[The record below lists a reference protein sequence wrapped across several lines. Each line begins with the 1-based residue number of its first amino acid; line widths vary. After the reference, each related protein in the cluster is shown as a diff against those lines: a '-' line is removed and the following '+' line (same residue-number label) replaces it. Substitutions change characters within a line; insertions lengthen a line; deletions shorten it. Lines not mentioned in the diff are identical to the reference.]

1 MKNTLRK
8 AFERILCVV
17 LSLVMLGTLAVHAFA
32 VEKTIETQY
41 VKDVTL
47 IYAESLSEARS
58 LVPEGYT
65 LLEHDLN
72 EGTEYVYDVYQVY
85 LAYTTTVNP
94 EEAITDIKMMNMK
107 GGFAYS
113 DYEEQIENVDQRVRT
128 IANELMTAAEVF
140 KENYVKGT
148 YGAMAAY
155 RALSFF
161 TVDEANS
168 QTLADY
174 MIYGEPTDS
183 FYIKLI
189 LNAHRDIISTIL
201 SALTMAVQGEEG
213 NTWLDRLAKIEDPKD
228 IYDNAYWD
236 QSCALWES
244 FNAFNITYS
253 AIDHDLYRKNAN
265 EILAPGETED
275 DPPKDISDPGE
286 GGNTEAVGAEVFY
299 EIAYICLEQY
309 AFGNGVKFSDY
320 FVTDDLW
327 EENLYCLIEVMTP
340 AEYAMM
346 HLCGPM
352 YMTMSTVM
360 NEKVYNHYINSLD
373 EITEGEE
380 KCSVWEGVNT
390 ELFRS
395 SIGITDVARRALA
408 ESEYERELNNEGES
422 TIGRGLR
429 TAGLIAAAGLV
440 SAGVGLAGLG
450 LFAGSFGAML
460 TGGMFSSAAVVL
472 TVASTFFIAAGIAA
486 AVIALVVVIVYFGIW
501 LAEWWDEHHPE
512 YTEIPE
518 YMYDYVEDTAG
529 NCQFVLYEGVRFQDG
544 KMADVNAWEGHEW
557 HAMYVSR
564 DQAAGAPI
572 EADFI
577 VRHADGHID
586 KGYAGLANF
595 GQVNA
600 ENLNHY
606 ADDDEVNGIYV
617 TYRQE
622 DLTGDY
628 ARGKYLSDVK
638 LFSDEDENKCK
649 VAVENENYVLY
660 NVNLTPD
667 ADYYTYL
674 GYKTSNHESRARTDI
689 RIAYGYNSAQYS
701 AGGGSATYAA
711 SGSTLDGRITL
722 YTTKISAFGTPIL
735 SDFLVLND
743 RNAPAGYEPVN
754 LFSGGPA
761 VNLNMDDDGY
771 VSKDKG
777 FYLYFLPSQT
787 YTSGTAYLGGITA
800 IYDDGN
806 KFYDNGAGSVDKA
819 NKILGYDVLYR
830 TQCYKD
836 DLEGVLGYTT
846 TYNPYRAIYGITAVK
861 ESDTMGSYFSQ
872 TITYDGVGYVMVD
885 RYTIDYNSNVAYESH
900 ARNPIDVRLY
910 VAGVCAG
917 GTPLTVSDLY
927 VTADQSDM
935 PEGFVPVSARL
946 SDDGR
951 AVDLAGGFYRRHPNS
966 RPGRQPTIIR
976 FDSFYLFVRGEEY
989 RAGNYVTNLYLTSK
1003 EQVLGGMDLSC
1014 DNLDNSYVV
1023 NTLAAQGAHTMFS
1036 QNLNLKD
1043 SDNTTY
1049 LGYTKAPK
1057 TDSAQAY
1064 PITDVV
1070 LYYAGKTNQEPKTE
1084 ILHKGITYHLVSD
1097 VNIFCKENE
1106 ERANCAR
1113 VYLYYTTNPAAGSP
1127 ILDIKIDNTAILN
1140 GWETVRTQNGLALY
1154 DDMDAY
1160 EGSMWFIHLKRTIE
1174 DPKYISE
1181 VVVGVGGSD
1190 ASAKAVLIA
1199 AGCDYMLEK
1208 DFNNNV
1214 GAHSDYIYI
1223 GYKRTSD
1230 PNKAIRDLRTTHDDE
1245 VDSFVK
1251 NGVTYYKIEGNLNSY
1266 TNIFADDIFL
1276 YYTRDPQA
1284 GTPLISLG
1292 TSQHVANWTHGEGN
1306 RYVVTTVLN
1315 QYDEGSDLNDGCGY
1329 QSDYIYLLQTRDKED
1344 GKATASIMGNGSIV
1358 VVIACVAVSVLAVTV
1373 VSVAQKKRRARV
1385 EAGQDTPPAESE
1397 G

>member
-1 MKNTLRK
+1 MKNILRK
-8 AFERILCVV
+8 VFKRLLCVV
-17 LSLVMLGTLAVHAFA
+17 LSVVMLGTLAVHAFA

-94 EEAITDIKMMNMK
+94 EEAITDIKMMNMN

-113 DYEEQIENVDQRVRT
+113 DYEEQLQNVDQRVRK
-128 IANELMTAAEVF
+128 IVDELMIAVEVF
-140 KENYVKGT
+140 KENYVNGT
-148 YGAMAAY
+148 YGAKAAY

-161 TVDEANS
+161 TVDEAGGQS
-168 QTLADY
+168 LADY
-174 MIYGEPTDS
+174 MIYGEPTDA

-189 LNAHRDIISTIL
+189 LNAHRDIISSIL

-213 NTWLDRLAKIEDPKD
+213 NTWLDRLAKIENPKD
-228 IYDNAYWD
+228 VYDNAYWD
-236 QSCALWES
+236 QACALWES
-244 FNAFNITYS
+244 FNAFNSTY
-253 AIDHDLYRKNAN
+253 ATIDHDLYRKNAN
-265 EILAPGETED
+265 EILVPGETED
-275 DPPKDISDPGE
+275 DPPEDISDPGE
-286 GGNTEAVGAEVFY
+286 GGSTETVGAEVFY
-299 EIAYICLEQY
+299 EIAYIRLGQY

-327 EENLYCLIEVMTP
+327 EEDLYCLIEVMTP

-360 NEKVYNHYINSLD
+360 NEEVYNHYVNSLD
-373 EITEGEE
+373 EITAGGE

-429 TAGLIAAAGLV
+429 TAGFIAAAGLV
-440 SAGVGLAGLG
+440 SAGLGAAGLG

-460 TGGMFSSAAVVL
+460 SGGMFSSAAVVL
-472 TVASTFFIAAGIAA
+472 TVASTFFVAAGIAA

-518 YMYDYVEDTAG
+518 YMYDYVEDTVG
-529 NCQFVLYEGVRFQDG
+529 NSQFVLYEGVRFQDG
-544 KMADVNAWEGHEW
+544 RMADVNAWEGSQW

-564 DQAAGAPI
+564 DKSAGAPI

-586 KGYAGLANF
+586 KGYAGLSNF

-622 DLTGDY
+622 DLKGDY
-628 ARGKYLSDVK
+628 ARGKYLADVK

-649 VAVENENYVLY
+649 TAIENENYVLY
-660 NVNLTPD
+660 NVDLTPD

-674 GYKTSNHESRARTDI
+674 GYKTTNHESRARTDI
-689 RIAYGYNSAQYS
+689 RIAYGYNSAQYA

-787 YTSGTAYLGGITA
+787 YTSGTEYLGGITA
-800 IYDDGN
+800 IYDDGH
-806 KFYDNGAGSVDKA
+806 KTSDNGAGSVDKA
-819 NKILGYDVLYR
+819 NQMLGYQVLYR
-830 TQCYKD
+830 TEGHRD

-846 TYNPYRAIYGITAVK
+846 TYNPYRAIYGITAIK
-861 ESDTMGSYFSQ
+861 ESETMGKYFSQ

-885 RYTIDYNSNVAYESH
+885 RYTIDYNNNVAYESY
-900 ARNPIDVRLY
+900 AANPSDVRLY

-917 GTPLTVSDLY
+917 GTPLTLSDLH
-927 VTADQSDM
+927 VTADQNAI
-935 PEGFVPVSARL
+935 PEGFTPVGVRL

-951 AVDLAGGFYRRHPNS
+951 AVDLAKGFYRKLQNS
-966 RPGRQPTIIR
+966 RPGGQPTI
-976 FDSFYLFVRGEEY
+976 FSFEPFYLFVRGEGYKE
-989 RAGNYVTNLYLTSK
+989 GNYLTNVFLISK
-1003 EQVLGGMDLSC
+1003 EQVLGGMELDC
-1014 DNLDNSYVV
+1014 DKLDNSYLI
-1023 NTLAAQGAHTMFS
+1023 NALASQGAHTLIS
-1036 QNLNLKD
+1036 KNLNLAD
-1043 SDNTTY
+1043 SDNATY
-1049 LGYTKAPK
+1049 LAYTKAPK
-1057 TDSAQAY
+1057 SGSMQSL
-1064 PITDVV
+1064 PITDLI
-1070 LYYAGKTNQEPKTE
+1070 LYYAGETNQEPRQE
-1084 ILHKGITYHLVSD
+1084 IKHNGIAYHLVS
-1097 VNIFCKENE
+1097 NANLFCEENE
-1106 ERANCAR
+1106 ENASCAR

-1140 GWETVRTQNGLALY
+1140 GWETVRTQNGKALY
-1154 DDMDAY
+1154 ADMDAY
-1160 EGSMWFIHLKRTIE
+1160 EDSMWFIHLKRTTE
-1174 DPKYISE
+1174 DPKYVSE
-1181 VVVGVGGSD
+1181 IVIGVGGSD
-1190 ASAKAVLIA
+1190 ADAKAVLIA

-1208 DFNNNV
+1208 DLNSNA
-1214 GAHSDYIYI
+1214 GAHSDYVYL

-1230 PNKAIRDLRTTHDDE
+1230 PNKAIRDLRTTHDNE

-1266 TNIFADDIFL
+1266 TSAIADDIFL
-1276 YYTRDPQA
+1276 YYTMDAKA
-1284 GTPLISLG
+1284 GTPITSLG
-1292 TSQHVANWTHGEGN
+1292 TSASVANWSHGEGG
-1306 RYVVTTVLN
+1306 RYVVKTVLN
-1315 QYDEGSDLNDGCGY
+1315 QHDEASDLNKNCGH
-1329 QSDYIYLLQTRDKED
+1329 QSDYIYLLVTRDKED
-1344 GKATASIMGNGSIV
+1344 GKATASMMGDGS
-1358 VVIACVAVSVLAVTV
+1358 VIILVACAVISVGAIAAVYTV
-1373 VSVAQKKRRARV
+1373 QKKRRSSPV
-1385 EAGQDTPPAESE
+1385 AGQNSSTAENE
-1397 G
+1397 D

>member
-1 MKNTLRK
+1 MKYTCKKIFKR
-8 AFERILCVV
+8 ALCAV
-17 LSLVMLGTLAVHAFA
+17 LALVMLCTLVLNAAAVGTA
-32 VEKTIETQY
+32 EGKQY
-41 VKDVTL
+41 VKDVML
-47 IYAESLSEARS
+47 IYAESKQEAKTH
-58 LVPEGYT
+58 LPEGYT

-72 EGTEYVYDVYQVY
+72 EGTEYVYDVYHVY
-85 LAYTTTVNP
+85 MAYTTTSDP
-94 EEAITDIKMMNMK
+94 EEAITDIKLMNMN

-113 DYEEQIENVDQRVRT
+113 DYEEQLQNVDQRVRK
-128 IANELMTAAEVF
+128 IADELMIAVEVF

-148 YGAMAAY
+148 YGARAAY

-161 TVDEANS
+161 TVDEAGGQS
-168 QTLADY
+168 LADY
-174 MIYGEPTDS
+174 MIYGEPTDA
-183 FYIKLI
+183 FYIKLV
-189 LNAHRDIISTIL
+189 LNAHRDIISAIL
-201 SALTMAVQGEEG
+201 SALTMAIQGEEG
-213 NTWLDRLAKIEDPKD
+213 DTWLDRLAEIEDPKD

-236 QSCALWES
+236 QACDLWES
-244 FNAFNITYS
+244 FDAFNSTY
-253 AIDHDLYRKNAN
+253 ATIDHDLYRKNAN
-265 EILAPGETED
+265 EILVPGEAED

-286 GGNTEAVGAEVFY
+286 GGSTETVGAEVFY
-299 EIAYICLEQY
+299 EIAYIRLGQY

-320 FVTDDLW
+320 FVTEELW
-327 EENLYCLIEVMTP
+327 EEDLYCLIEVMTP

-360 NEKVYNHYINSLD
+360 NEEVYNHYVNSLD
-373 EITEGEE
+373 EITAGGE

-429 TAGLIAAAGLV
+429 TAGFIAAAGLV
-440 SAGVGLAGLG
+440 SAGLGMAGLG

-460 TGGMFSSAAVVL
+460 SGGMFSSAAVVL
-472 TVASTFFIAAGIAA
+472 TVSSTFFTAAGIVA

-529 NCQFVLYEGVRFQDG
+529 NSQFVLYEGVRFHDG
-544 KMADVNAWEGHEW
+544 KMGDLNAWEGKQW

-564 DQAAGAPI
+564 DKSAGAPI

-577 VRHADGHID
+577 VRHADGHVD

-622 DLTGDY
+622 DRKGDY

-649 VAVENENYVLY
+649 VAVENENFVLY

-674 GYKTSNHESRARTDI
+674 GYKTTNHESRARTDI
-689 RIAYGYNSAQYS
+689 RIAYGYNSAQYA

-735 SDFLVLND
+735 SDFLVLSD
-743 RNAPAGYEPVN
+743 RSAPAGYEPVN

-787 YTSGTAYLGGITA
+787 FTSGTAYLGGITA
-800 IYDDGN
+800 IYDDGH
-806 KFYDNGAGSVDKA
+806 KTSANGAGSVDKA
-819 NKILGYDVLYR
+819 NQMLGYQVLYR
-830 TQCYKD
+830 TEGHRD

-885 RYTIDYNSNVAYESH
+885 RYTIDYKSNVAYETY
-900 ARNPIDVRLY
+900 AENPIDVRLY

-917 GTPLTVSDLY
+917 GTPLTLSDLH
-927 VTADQSDM
+927 VTANQSNI

-951 AVDLAGGFYRRHPNS
+951 AVDLAGGFCRRYSSS
-966 RPGRQPTIIR
+966 RPGGQPTVLR
-976 FDSFYLFVRGEEY
+976 FGSFYLFVRGEEY
-989 RAGNYVTNLYLTSK
+989 KEGNYLTSLFLVSK
-1003 EQVLGGMDLSC
+1003 EQVLDGMDISC
-1014 DNLDNSYVV
+1014 SKLDNSYVV
-1023 NTLAAQGAHTMFS
+1023 NTLAAQGAHTMFTK
-1036 QNLNLKD
+1036 NLNLKD
-1043 SDNTTY
+1043 SDNATY
-1049 LGYTKAPK
+1049 LGFTKTPK
-1057 TDSAQAY
+1057 TDSNQIY

-1070 LYYAGKTNQEPKTE
+1070 LYYAGETNQEPKTQ
-1084 ILHKGITYHLVSD
+1084 IIHKGITYHLVSD
-1097 VNIFCKENE
+1097 ANIFCEENE
-1106 ERANCAR
+1106 EEATCDR

-1127 ILDIKIDNTAILN
+1127 ILDIKIDDTAILN
-1140 GWETVRTQNGLALY
+1140 GWETVRTQNALALY

-1160 EGSMWFIHLKRTIE
+1160 EGNMWFIHVKRTTE

-1181 VVVGVGGSD
+1181 VVIGVGGSD
-1190 ASAKAVLIA
+1190 AEAKAVLIA

-1208 DFNNNV
+1208 DLNSNV
-1214 GAHSDYIYI
+1214 GAHSDYIYL

-1230 PNKAIRDLRTTHDDE
+1230 PNKAIRDLRTTHNNE

-1251 NGVTYYKIEGNLNSY
+1251 NGATYYKIEGNLNSY

-1276 YYTRDPQA
+1276 YYTMDPKA
-1284 GTPLISLG
+1284 GTPITSLG

-1315 QYDEGSDLNDGCGY
+1315 QYDEGSDLNGGCGH

-1358 VVIACVAVSVLAVTV
+1358 ILVACGVISVGAIVAVYAV
-1373 VSVAQKKRRARV
+1373 QRKRRSLESAD
-1385 EAGQDTPPAESE
+1385 QDTAAAEGES
-1397 G
+1397 

>member
-1 MKNTLRK
+1 MTTTLQK
-8 AFERILCVV
+8 VFERLLCVV
-17 LSLVMLGTLAVHAFA
+17 LSVVMLATITVHAFA
-32 VEKTIETQY
+32 VEKTIETKY
-41 VKDVTL
+41 IKDVKL
-47 IYAESLSEARS
+47 IYADSLSEAKEN
-58 LVPEGYT
+58 LPEGYT

-94 EEAITDIKMMNMK
+94 AEAITDIKMMNMN
-107 GGFAYS
+107 GGYVYS
-113 DYEEQIENVDQRVRT
+113 DYEEQLQNVDRRVRT
-128 IANELMTAAEVF
+128 IADELMTAVEVF

-161 TVDEANS
+161 TVDEADGQS
-168 QTLADY
+168 LADY
-174 MIYGEPTDS
+174 MIYGEPTDA
-183 FYIKLI
+183 FYIKLV
-189 LNAHRDIISTIL
+189 LNAHRDIISSIL

-213 NTWLDRLAKIEDPKD
+213 DTWLDRLADIENPKD

-236 QSCALWES
+236 QACALWES
-244 FNAFNITYS
+244 FNAFYNTYET
-253 AIDHDLYRKNAN
+253 IDHDLYRKNAN
-265 EILAPGETED
+265 EILAPGENED

-286 GGNTEAVGAEVFY
+286 GGNAETMGAEVFY
-299 EIAYICLEQY
+299 EIAYICLDQY
-309 AFGNGVKFSDY
+309 AFGNGVKFSEY

-327 EENLYCLIEVMTP
+327 EEDLYCLIEVMTP

-360 NEKVYNHYINSLD
+360 NEEVYNHYVNSLD
-373 EITEGEE
+373 EAIAGEE

-395 SIGITDVARRALA
+395 SIGITDEARRALA

-429 TAGLIAAAGLV
+429 TAGFIAAAGLV
-440 SAGVGLAGLG
+440 SAGIGMAGLG

-472 TVASTFFIAAGIAA
+472 SVAGTFFVAAGIAA

-529 NCQFVLYEGVRFQDG
+529 NSQFVLYEGVRFQDG
-544 KMADVNAWEGHEW
+544 RMADVNAWEGSQW

-564 DQAAGAPI
+564 DSAAGAPI
-572 EADFI
+572 KEGFI
-577 VRHADGHID
+577 VRHADGRID
-586 KGYAGLANF
+586 EGYAGLSNF

-617 TYRQE
+617 TYPQE
-622 DLTGDY
+622 DLKGDY
-628 ARGKYLSDVK
+628 ARGKYLADVK

-674 GYKTSNHESRARTDI
+674 GYKTSNYESRARTDI

-735 SDFLVLND
+735 SDFLVLSE

-761 VNLNMDDDGY
+761 VNLSLDDDGH
-771 VSKDKG
+771 VSEDKG
-777 FYLYFLPSQT
+777 FYFYFLPSQT
-787 YTSGTAYLGGITA
+787 YTSGTAYLGGISA
-800 IYDDGN
+800 IYDDGD
-806 KFYDNGAGSVDKA
+806 KFSDNGVGSVDKA
-819 NKILGYDVLYR
+819 NKILGYQILYT
-830 TQCYKD
+830 TQCSKD
-836 DLEGVLGYTT
+836 NLEASLAYTT
-846 TYNPYRAIYGITAVK
+846 TFNPYRAIYNITAVK
-861 ESDTMGSYFSQ
+861 ENSTMGSYFSQ
-872 TITYDGVGYVMVD
+872 TITYDGVGYVLVD
-885 RYTIDYNSNVAYESH
+885 RYTIDYDNNVEYESH
-900 ARNPIDVRLY
+900 ANNPSDVRLY

-917 GTPLTVSDLY
+917 GTPLTVSDLH
-927 VTADQSDM
+927 VTTDQSDM

-951 AVDLAGGFYRRHPNS
+951 AVDLGKGFLRRYSNS
-966 RPGRQPTIIR
+966 RPGGQPTIFN

-1014 DNLDNSYVV
+1014 DSLDNSYVV

-1036 QNLNLKD
+1036 MNLNLKD

-1057 TDSAQAY
+1057 TDSTQVY

-1070 LYYAGKTNQEPKTE
+1070 LYYAGKTNQEPKGE
-1084 ILHKGITYHLVSD
+1084 ILHKGIVYHLVSD

-1160 EGSMWFIHLKRTIE
+1160 ESSMWFIHLKRTTE
-1174 DPKYISE
+1174 DLKYISE
-1181 VVVGVGGSD
+1181 VVVGVGGSEAD
-1190 ASAKAVLIA
+1190 AKAVLIA

-1208 DFNNNV
+1208 DLNSNV
-1214 GAHSDYIYI
+1214 GAHSDYVYL

-1276 YYTRDPQA
+1276 YYTMDARA
-1284 GTPLISLG
+1284 GTPITSLD
-1292 TSQHVANWTHGEGN
+1292 TSSSVANWTHGEGN
-1306 RYVVTTVLN
+1306 RYVVSTVLN
-1315 QYDEGSDLNDGCGY
+1315 QYDKASDLNKGCGY

-1344 GKATASIMGNGSIV
+1344 GKATASMMGNGSVV
-1358 VVIACVAVSVLAVTV
+1358 VVITCVVVSVIAVAAVSVV
-1373 VSVAQKKRRARV
+1373 QKKRRARV
-1385 EAGQDTPPAESE
+1385 GADPSTPSPESE
-1397 G
+1397 E

>member
-1 MKNTLRK
+1 MKNILRK

-94 EEAITDIKMMNMK
+94 EEAITDIKMMNMN

-113 DYEEQIENVDQRVRT
+113 DYEEQLKNVDHRVRA
-128 IANELMTAAEVF
+128 IADEFMTAVDAF
-140 KENYVKGT
+140 KENYVNGT
-148 YGAMAAY
+148 YGAKAAY

-161 TVDEANS
+161 SVDEADGQS
-168 QTLADY
+168 LADY
-174 MIYGEPTDS
+174 ILYEEPTEE
-183 FYIKLI
+183 FYIKLV
-189 LNAHRDIISTIL
+189 LNAHRDVIASIL
-201 SALTMAVQGEEG
+201 TALTMAVQGEKG
-213 NTWLDRLAKIEDPKD
+213 NTWLDRLAKIEDPDD
-228 IYDNAYWD
+228 IYDDAYWD
-236 QSCALWES
+236 QACVLWES
-244 FNAFNITYS
+244 FNVFNTTYET
-253 AIDHDLYRKNAN
+253 IDHDLYRKHAN
-265 EILAPGETED
+265 EILVSGENED
-275 DPPKDISDPGE
+275 DPLKDISDSGAE
-286 GGNTEAVGAEVFY
+286 ADVANTGAEVFY
-299 EIAYICLEQY
+299 EIAHIGLEKY
-309 AFGNGVKFSDY
+309 TFGNGEKFSDY
-320 FVTDDLW
+320 FVTDELW
-327 EENLYCLIEVMTP
+327 EENLYCLVEMLTP

-346 HLCGPM
+346 HLCGPL
-352 YMTMSTVM
+352 YMILSAAMDA
-360 NEKVYNHYINSLD
+360 EAYNDYVARVD

-380 KCSVWEGVNT
+380 KCSIWEGVNT

-395 SIGITDVARRALA
+395 SIGITDEARRALA
-408 ESEYERELNNEGES
+408 ETQYEQELNNEGES

-429 TAGLIAAAGLV
+429 TAGLIAASGMISLGIGIMGAGM
-440 SAGVGLAGLG
+440 
-450 LFAGSFGAML
+450 FAGSIGAML
-460 TGGMFSSAAVVL
+460 TGSVVSSAAVVL
-472 TVASTFFIAAGIAA
+472 GVASTFFIAAGIVA
-486 AVIALVVVIVYFGIW
+486 AVIALVVVIVYFFVW
-501 LAEWWDEHHPE
+501 LDEWWDEHHPE

-518 YMYDYVEDTAG
+518 YMYDYVEDGSG

-544 KMADVNAWEGHEW
+544 RVADVNAWEGSQW

-564 DQAAGAPI
+564 DKAAGAPI
-572 EADFI
+572 EASFM
-577 VRHADGHID
+577 VRHADGRID
-586 KGYAGLANF
+586 EGYAGLSNF

-600 ENLNHY
+600 ENMNHY

-622 DLTGDY
+622 DLDGDY
-628 ARGKYLSDVK
+628 ARGKYLSDAK
-638 LFSDEDENKCK
+638 LFSDKNADKCK
-649 VAVENENYVLY
+649 LDVENAGYSLY
-660 NVNLTPD
+660 NINLTPD
-667 ADYYTYL
+667 SDYVTYL
-674 GYKTSNHESRARTDI
+674 GYKTTNHESRALTDI
-689 RIAYGYNSAQYS
+689 RVAYGYSSAQYA

-711 SGSTLDGRITL
+711 SGSTGDGQLTL
-722 YTTKISAFGTPIL
+722 YTTRISSFGTPIL

-761 VNLNMDDDGY
+761 VSLNLDDDQQL
-771 VSKDKG
+771 VKDRN
-777 FYLYFLPSQT
+777 FYLYFLPSKT
-787 YTSGTAYLGGITA
+787 YTSGTEYLGGITA
-800 IYDDGN
+800 IYDGGQ
-806 KFYDNGAGSVDKA
+806 KFDNNGADSVKKA
-819 NKILGYDVLYR
+819 NEMFGYTILYTTHSRDN
-830 TQCYKD
+830 
-836 DLEGVLGYTT
+836 LEGALAYTT
-846 TYNPYRAIYGITAVK
+846 TYNPYRAIYGITAIK
-861 ESDTMGSYFSQ
+861 ESETMGKYFSQ
-872 TITYDGVGYVMVD
+872 TISYDGVTYSLMD
-885 RYTIDYNSNVAYESH
+885 RYLIDEDSKVEFDSYVSNPS
-900 ARNPIDVRLY
+900 DVRLY
-910 VAGVCAG
+910 TAGVCAG
-917 GTPLTVSDLY
+917 GTPLQVSDLF
-927 VTADQSDM
+927 VSADQNAV
-935 PEGFVPVSARL
+935 PEGFTPVGARL

-951 AVDLAGGFYRRHPNS
+951 AVDLAKGFYRRLRNS
-966 RPGRQPTIIR
+966 RPGRQPTI
-976 FDSFYLFVRGEEY
+976 FSFEPFYLFVRGRDYTE
-989 RAGNYVTNLYLTSK
+989 GNYLTNVFLASK
-1003 EQVLGGMDLSC
+1003 EQVLDGVELDC
-1014 DNLDNSYVV
+1014 DDLDNSYVV
-1023 NTLAAQGAHTMFS
+1023 NALAAQGAHTLIS
-1036 QNLNLKD
+1036 KNLNLKD
-1043 SDNTTY
+1043 GDNITY
-1049 LGYTKAPK
+1049 LAYAKAPK
-1057 TDSAQAY
+1057 NGSARAL
-1064 PITDVV
+1064 PITNLI
-1070 LYYAGKTNQEPKTE
+1070 LYYAGETNQEPKTE

-1127 ILDIKIDNTAILN
+1127 VLDIKIDNTAILN
-1140 GWETVRTQNGLALY
+1140 GWETVRTQNGKALY

-1214 GAHSDYIYI
+1214 GAHSDYVYI

>member
-17 LSLVMLGTLAVHAFA
+17 LSLVMLGTLAAHAFA

-113 DYEEQIENVDQRVRT
+113 DYEEQLKNVDHRVRA
-128 IANELMTAAEVF
+128 IADEFMTAVDAF
-140 KENYVKGT
+140 KENYVNGT
-148 YGAMAAY
+148 YGAKAAY

-161 TVDEANS
+161 SVDEADGQS
-168 QTLADY
+168 LADY
-174 MIYGEPTDS
+174 ILYGKPTEE
-183 FYIKLI
+183 FYIKLV
-189 LNAHRDIISTIL
+189 LNAHRDVIASIL
-201 SALTMAVQGEEG
+201 TALTMAVQGEKG
-213 NTWLDRLAKIEDPKD
+213 NTWLDRLAKIEDPDD
-228 IYDNAYWD
+228 IYDDAYWD
-236 QSCALWES
+236 QACALWES
-244 FNAFNITYS
+244 FNAFNSTY
-253 AIDHDLYRKNAN
+253 ATIDHDLYRKNAN
-265 EILAPGETED
+265 EILVPGETED
-275 DPPKDISDPGE
+275 DPPEDISDPGE
-286 GGNTEAVGAEVFY
+286 GGSTETVGAEVFY
-299 EIAYICLEQY
+299 EIAYIRLGQY

-320 FVTDDLW
+320 FVTDELW
-327 EENLYCLIEVMTP
+327 EEDLYCLIEVMTP

-360 NEKVYNHYINSLD
+360 NEEVYNHYVNSLD
-373 EITEGEE
+373 EITAGGE

-429 TAGLIAAAGLV
+429 TAGFIAASGMISLGIGIMGAGM
-440 SAGVGLAGLG
+440 
-450 LFAGSFGAML
+450 FAGSIGAML
-460 TGGMFSSAAVVL
+460 TGSVVSSAAVVL
-472 TVASTFFIAAGIAA
+472 GVASTFFIAAGIVA
-486 AVIALVVVIVYFGIW
+486 AVIALVVVIVYFFVW
-501 LAEWWDEHHPE
+501 LDEWWDEHHPE

-518 YMYDYVEDTAG
+518 YMYDYVEDGSG

-544 KMADVNAWEGHEW
+544 RMADVNAWEGSQW
-557 HAMYVSR
+557 HAMYVSH
-564 DQAAGAPI
+564 DKAAGAPI
-572 EADFI
+572 EASFI
-577 VRHADGHID
+577 VRHADGRID
-586 KGYAGLANF
+586 EGYAGLSNF

-600 ENLNHY
+600 ENMNHY

-622 DLTGDY
+622 DLQGDY
-628 ARGKYLSDVK
+628 ARGKYLTDMR
-638 LFSDEDENKCK
+638 LFSDENADKCK
-649 VAVENENYVLY
+649 LDVENAGYVLY
-660 NVNLTPD
+660 NINLTPD
-667 ADYYTYL
+667 SDYATYI
-674 GYKTSNHESRARTDI
+674 GYKTTNHESRALTDI
-689 RIAYGYNSAQYS
+689 RIAYGYSSAQYA

-711 SGSTLDGRITL
+711 SGSTGDGLLTL
-722 YTTKISAFGTPIL
+722 YTTRISSFGTPIL

-761 VNLNMDDDGY
+761 VSLNLNDDEQI
-771 VSKDKG
+771 VKDQG
-777 FYLYFLPSQT
+777 FYIFFLPSKT
-787 YTSGTAYLGGITA
+787 YTSGTEYLGGITA
-800 IYDDGN
+800 IYDGGH
-806 KFYDNGAGSVDKA
+806 KFDNNGADSVKKA
-819 NKILGYDVLYR
+819 NEMFGYTILYTTHSRDN
-830 TQCYKD
+830 
-836 DLEGVLGYTT
+836 LEGALAYTT
-846 TYNPYRAIYGITAVK
+846 TYNPYRAIYGITAIK
-861 ESDTMGSYFSQ
+861 ESETMGKYFSQ
-872 TITYDGVGYVMVD
+872 TISYDGVAYSIMD
-885 RYTIDYNSNVAYESH
+885 RYVIDEDGAVEFESTASNPS
-900 ARNPIDVRLY
+900 DVRLY
-910 VAGVCAG
+910 TAGVCAG
-917 GTPLTVSDLY
+917 GTPLLASDLL
-927 VTADQSDM
+927 VSADQNAI
-935 PEGFVPVSARL
+935 PEGFTPVGVRL

-951 AVDLAGGFYRRHPNS
+951 AVDLAKGFYRKLQNS
-966 RPGRQPTIIR
+966 RPGGQPTI
-976 FDSFYLFVRGEEY
+976 FSFEPFYLFVRGESYKE
-989 RAGNYVTNLYLTSK
+989 GNYLTNVFLVSK
-1003 EQVLGGMDLSC
+1003 EQMLDGMELDC
-1014 DNLDNSYVV
+1014 DKLDNSYLI
-1023 NTLAAQGAHTMFS
+1023 NALASQGAHTLIS
-1036 QNLNLKD
+1036 KNLNLAD
-1043 SDNTTY
+1043 SDNVTY
-1049 LGYTKAPK
+1049 LAYTKAPK
-1057 TDSAQAY
+1057 SGSTQSL
-1064 PITDVV
+1064 PITDLI
-1070 LYYAGKTNQEPKTE
+1070 LYYAGETNQEPKQE
-1084 ILHKGITYHLVSD
+1084 IKHNGIAYHLVS
-1097 VNIFCKENE
+1097 NANLFCEENE
-1106 ERANCAR
+1106 ENAICAR

-1127 ILDIKIDNTAILN
+1127 VLDIKIDNTAILN
-1140 GWETVRTQNGLALY
+1140 GWETVRTQNGKALY
-1154 DDMDAY
+1154 ADMDAY